1 MSCER
6 KISFTCPKCGKDH
19 PFVIWKSINTTL
31 DPEMKAK
38 VKDRSA
44 FLFECPSCGEK
55 TYVDYGLLYHQMED
69 RIMIDYAV
77 SDESAEEFIRSLNE
91 EDPTGLLADIKK
103 GYLNRIVRSQNELI
117 EKIAIFD
124 EGLDDRIIEVFK
136 IYVLY
141 KFHNENPNCEDIE
154 ILYFRD
160 QNKNCVQVIAD
171 GKNQAVAEISAEFY
185 EELCQEYKDK
195 IPDIRDD
202 GPYIDR
208 NWALQLMGLN

>member
-6 KISFTCPKCGKDH
+6 KISFTCPKCGKDY